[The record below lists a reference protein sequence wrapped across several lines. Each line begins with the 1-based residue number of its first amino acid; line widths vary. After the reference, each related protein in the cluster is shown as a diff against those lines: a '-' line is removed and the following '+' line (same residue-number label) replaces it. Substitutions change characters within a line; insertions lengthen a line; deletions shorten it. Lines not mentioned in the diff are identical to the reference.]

1 MAAETLMEQIQRRAY
16 EIWLS
21 EGCPPGRERIH
32 WVRAEAEFR
41 ERLAA
46 HSATSCVGLH
56 ETPRELLQALVCR
69 AEYEQLKAQPQVGSP
84 VDHA

>member
-1 MAAETLMEQIQRRAY
+1 MAAETLIEEIKQRAY

-41 ERLAA
+41 ERLFG
-46 HSATSCVGLH
+46 T
-56 ETPRELLQALVCR
+56 
-69 AEYEQLKAQPQVGSP
+69 P
-84 VDHA
+84 VDRFSKQRPNLVRRHGLALKPL